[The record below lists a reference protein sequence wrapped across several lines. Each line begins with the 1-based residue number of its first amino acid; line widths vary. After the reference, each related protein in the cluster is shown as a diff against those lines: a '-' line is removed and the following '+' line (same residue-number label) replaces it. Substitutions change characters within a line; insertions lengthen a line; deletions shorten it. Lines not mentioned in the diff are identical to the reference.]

1 MELSN
6 FIAYEQGAL
15 DFGATLDFFAE
26 LIKTGQCWELQGHYG
41 RMATSLI
48 REGLI
53 NEQGQVN
60 FEAASEFINK

>member
-6 FIAYEQGAL
+6 FIAYEQGVL

-26 LIKTGQCWELQGHYG
+26 LIKTGQCWQLQGHYG

-53 NEQGQVN
+53 TEQGQVN
-60 FEAASEFINK
+60 FEAASQFINK

>member
-26 LIKTGQCWELQGHYG
+26 LIKTGQCWQLQGHYG

-53 NEQGQVN
+53 TEQGQVN
-60 FEAASEFINK
+60 FEAASQFINK

>member
-6 FIAYEQGAL
+6 FITYEQGAL

-26 LIKTGQCWELQGHYG
+26 LIKTGQCWQLQGHYG

-53 NEQGQVN
+53 TEQGQVN
-60 FEAASEFINK
+60 FEAASQFINK

>member
-1 MELSN
+1 MKLSN

-41 RMATSLI
+41 RMAASLI

-53 NEQGQVN
+53 SEQGNVN
-60 FEAASEFINK
+60 HNAAYQFLNK

>member
-1 MELSN
+1 MKLSN

-26 LIKTGQCWELQGHYG
+26 LIKTGQCWELQGHYA

-48 REGLI
+48 RENLI
-53 NEQGQVN
+53 SEQGDVN
-60 FEAASEFINK
+60 HNAAYQFLNK

>member
-15 DFGATLDFFAE
+15 DFGATLDFFSE
-26 LIKTGQCWELQGHYG
+26 LIKSGQCWQLQGHYG

-53 NEQGQVN
+53 SEQGEVN
-60 FEAASEFINK
+60 QERAYEFLNQ